1 MAGDITEDEAID
13 RRRRRLIFRSDHR
26 GNKENDI
33 LLGQFAQAHVR
44 GFDAGQLDRYEALL
58 EESDNDIF
66 DWVARRAD
74 VPADKD
80 SDVLRLLMAFQVN
93 F

>member
-1 MAGDITEDEAID
+1 MAGDITEDEALE

-33 LLGQFAQAHVR
+33 LLGQFAQAHVMT
-44 GFDAGQLDRYEALL
+44 FDVAQLDRYEALL

-66 DWVARRAD
+66 DWVAGRAEI
-74 VPADKD
+74 PADKD
-80 SDVLRLLMAFQVN
+80 SDVLRLLLSFQVK

>member
-1 MAGDITEDEAID
+1 MAGDITEDEALQ
-13 RRRRRLIFRSDHR
+13 RRRRRLIFRSEHR

-33 LLGQFAQAHVR
+33 LLGQFAQAHLKS
-44 GFDAGQLDRYEALL
+44 FDAARLDRYEVLL

-66 DWVARRAD
+66 DWVAGRAEI
-74 VPADKD
+74 PPEKD
-80 SDVLRLLMAFQVN
+80 SDVLRLLLAFRVT

>member
-1 MAGDITEDEAID
+1 MAGDITDDEALD
-13 RRRRRLIFRSDHR
+13 RRRKRLIFRSDHR

-33 LLGQFAQAHVR
+33 LLGQFAQAHLY
-44 GFDAGQLDRYEALL
+44 GFDSAQLDRYEALL

-66 DWVARRAD
+66 DWKAGRAD
-74 VPADKD
+74 VPPDKD
-80 SDVLRLLMAFQVN
+80 TDVMRLLLAFQVT

>member
-1 MAGDITEDEAID
+1 MAEDITEDEALQ
-13 RRRRRLIFRSDHR
+13 RRRRRLIFRSEHR

-33 LLGQFAQAHVR
+33 LLGQFAQAHIMR
-44 GFDAGQLDRYEALL
+44 FDVDQLDRYEALL

-66 DWVARRAD
+66 DWVAGRAD
-74 VPADKD
+74 IPPEKD
-80 SDVLRLLMAFQVN
+80 SDVLRLLLAFQVT

>member
-1 MAGDITEDEAID
+1 MVGNISDDEALE
-13 RRRRRLIFRSDHR
+13 RRRKRLIFRSDHR

-33 LLGQFAQAHVR
+33 LLGQFAQAHLP
-44 GFDAGQLDRYEALL
+44 GFDVGQLDRYEALL

-66 DWVARRAD
+66 DWMAGRAD
-74 VPADKD
+74 VPPEKD
-80 SDVLRLLMAFQVN
+80 SDVLRLLLAFQVK

>member
-1 MAGDITEDEAID
+1 MPGDITDDEALD

-33 LLGQFAQAHVR
+33 LLGQFAQAHVH
-44 GFDAGQLDRYEALL
+44 GFDSAQLDRYEALL

-66 DWVARRAD
+66 DWVAGRAD

-80 SDVLRLLMAFQVN
+80 SDVLRLLLAFQVK

>member
-1 MAGDITEDEAID
+1 MAEEITEDEALE

-33 LLGQFAQAHVR
+33 LLGQFAKAHLH
-44 GFDAGQLDRYEALL
+44 GFDAAQLDRYEALL

-66 DWVARRAD
+66 DWVARRAEI
-74 VPADKD
+74 PAEKD
-80 SDVLRLLMAFQVN
+80 TDVLRLLLAFQVR

>member
-1 MAGDITEDEAID
+1 MAGDITEDEALQ

-33 LLGQFAQAHVR
+33 LLGQFAQSHVME
-44 GFDAGQLDRYEALL
+44 FDAAQLERYEALL

-66 DWVARRAD
+66 DWIAGRAEI
-74 VPADKD
+74 PPDKD
-80 SDVLRLLMAFQVN
+80 SDVLRLLLAFQVT

>member
-1 MAGDITEDEAID
+1 MAGDITDDEALD

-33 LLGQFAQAHVR
+33 LLGQFAQAHLH
-44 GFDAGQLDRYEALL
+44 GFDPGQLDRYEALL

-66 DWVARRAD
+66 DWVAGRAE

-80 SDVLRLLMAFQVN
+80 SDVLRLLLAFQVK

>member
-1 MAGDITEDEAID
+1 MAEDITEDEALH

-33 LLGQFAQAHVR
+33 LLGQFAQAHVMT
-44 GFDAGQLDRYEALL
+44 FNTAQLDRYEALL

-66 DWVARRAD
+66 DWVAGRAEI
-74 VPADKD
+74 PADKD
-80 SDVLRLLMAFQVN
+80 TDVLRLLLAFQVK

>member
-1 MAGDITEDEAID
+1 MAEDITEDEALLH
-13 RRRRRLIFRSDHR
+13 RRRRLIFRSDHR

-33 LLGQFAQAHVR
+33 LLGQFAQAHVMS
-44 GFDAGQLDRYEALL
+44 FDVAQLDRYETLL

-66 DWVARRAD
+66 DWVAGRAEI
-74 VPADKD
+74 PADKD
-80 SDVLRLLMAFQVN
+80 SDVLRLLLAFQVK

>member
-1 MAGDITEDEAID
+1 MAGDITEDEALQ

-33 LLGQFAQAHVR
+33 LLGQFAQAHVMK
-44 GFDAGQLDRYEALL
+44 FSSAELDRYEALL

-66 DWVARRAD
+66 DWVAGRAK
-74 VPADKD
+74 VPPEKD
-80 SDVLRLLMAFQVN
+80 SDVLRLLLAFQVT

>member
-1 MAGDITEDEAID
+1 MTGDITEDEALE

-33 LLGQFAQAHVR
+33 LLGQFAQAHLHS
-44 GFDAGQLDRYEALL
+44 FDSGQLDRYEGLL

-66 DWVARRAD
+66 DWVAGRAEI
-74 VPADKD
+74 PPEKD
-80 SDVLRLLMAFQVN
+80 SDVLRLLLSFQVT